1 MKKIVIIGANE
12 FQNPLIIKA
21 KEMGYETHV
30 FAWECGDIGEKT
42 ADYFYPISIIEKDA
56 ILEECRRIQPDAI
69 TTIGSDLGMITV
81 NYLTTAL
88 GLPGNSAHCCLIS
101 TNKYEMRRAFMKAG
115 VATPRFMDVTCAEEI
130 PEEFTYPLI
139 VKPTDRSGSRAITKV
154 MNKERL
160 PEAICS
166 AIENSFEKK
175 AIIEEYIEGDEYSCE
190 CISYHGKHHLL
201 ALTKKYT
208 TGAPHFIETGHMQPS
223 DIPDMYQEH
232 IRRQVFGALD
242 ALEITE
248 GASHTEFKLQ
258 NNGEIR
264 IIEIGARMGGDC
276 IGSHLVKISTGYDF
290 VRMVVDIA
298 AGKEP
303 DMIPVCKSRDAY
315 IRFLFQKEDVQIY
328 DRLKKEHPEW
338 IYEASECRE
347 EMTHQVVDS
356 SSRYGYYILAL
367 DKMEDYWKWL
377 KRER

>member
-1 MKKIVIIGANE
+1 M
-12 FQNPLIIKA
+12 
-21 KEMGYETHV
+21 
-30 FAWECGDIGEKT
+30 
-42 ADYFYPISIIEKDA
+42 
-56 ILEECRRIQPDAI
+56 
-69 TTIGSDLGMITV
+69 
-81 NYLTTAL
+81 
-88 GLPGNSAHCCLIS
+88 
-101 TNKYEMRRAFMKAG
+101 
-115 VATPRFMDVTCAEEI
+115 
-130 PEEFTYPLI
+130 
-139 VKPTDRSGSRAITKV
+139 
-154 MNKERL
+154 
-160 PEAICS
+160 
-166 AIENSFEKK
+166 
-175 AIIEEYIEGDEYSCE
+175 
-190 CISYHGKHHLL
+190 
-201 ALTKKYT
+201 
-208 TGAPHFIETGHMQPS
+208 
-223 DIPDMYQEH
+223 
-232 IRRQVFGALD
+232 FGALD

-276 IGSHLVKISTGYDF
+276 IGSHLVQISTGYDF

-303 DMIPVCKSRDAY
+303 DMIPVCKPRDAY